1 MNKSLL
7 EILEEEKRV
16 LRNVKSL
23 KDLRDGILE
32 MAKSEIVESK
42 IQSCFRIAKNYEK
55 KLEKEEEK
63 SQETLPQ
70 SSEQTNGQTPQETA
84 QSAGSLSSSESITA
98 QHEPSSSDKNQQS

>member
-55 KLEKEEEK
+55 KTGKGRRK
-63 SQETLPQ
+63 TSFCQKGNKRIFFFFGKFIETIK
-70 SSEQTNGQTPQETA
+70 
-84 QSAGSLSSSESITA
+84 ITR
-98 QHEPSSSDKNQQS
+98 H

>member
-55 KLEKEEEK
+55 KLKKEEER
-63 SQETLPQ
+63 L
-70 SSEQTNGQTPQETA
+70 
-84 QSAGSLSSSESITA
+84 LSVRKEIKEYFSFLE
-98 QHEPSSSDKNQQS
+98 NL

>member
-16 LRNVKSL
+16 LRNVKSF

-55 KLEKEEEK
+55 KLEKEEER
-63 SQETLPQ
+63 L
-70 SSEQTNGQTPQETA
+70 
-84 QSAGSLSSSESITA
+84 LSVRKEIKEYFSFLE
-98 QHEPSSSDKNQQS
+98 NL

>member
-42 IQSCFRIAKNYEK
+42 KQSCFRIAKNYEK
-55 KLEKEEEK
+55 KLEKEEERLLCVRK
-63 SQETLPQ
+63 EIKEYFSFFENL
-70 SSEQTNGQTPQETA
+70 
-84 QSAGSLSSSESITA
+84 
-98 QHEPSSSDKNQQS
+98 